1 MRAGTGRG
9 VVTGVAPGVA
19 NIGHYTRSLMTIA
32 RKLTIDHLLAMKRD
46 GEKIAMLTCYDATFA
61 AAMDLAGV
69 DIILVGDSLGMVVQG
84 RSSTVGVSVDD
95 VAYHTSCV
103 SQGLERTFLLADMPF
118 GSFHNESTAM
128 ENAVELLSAGGAM
141 VKLEGAGPMI
151 DIVHYLT
158 SRGVPV
164 CGHLGLTPQ
173 SVNQLGGFKVQAR
186 DEESARQLLEDARAM
201 QQAGAQMLVVECV
214 PAALGKEVSAS
225 VDIPVIGIGAG
236 VDCDGQVLV
245 MHDMLGLGAWAPK
258 FVANFMQDSDSI
270 QGAFEAFVL
279 SVRESRFPAKEHE
292 Y

>member
-1 MRAGTGRG
+1 MSTQRA
-9 VVTGVAPGVA
+9 
-19 NIGHYTRSLMTIA
+19 
-32 RKLTIDHLLAMKRD
+32 LTIDNLLAMKKD

-61 AAMDLAGV
+61 ASMDRAGV

-84 RSSTVGVSVDD
+84 EDSTVGVQVQDI
-95 VAYHTSCV
+95 AYHTRCV
-103 SQGLERTFLLADMPF
+103 AQGLERTFLLADMPF
-118 GSFHNESTAM
+118 GSYHNEAVAM
-128 ENAVELLSAGGAM
+128 ENAVELLAAGGAM

-158 SRGVPV
+158 SRGAPV
-164 CGHLGLTPQ
+164 CAHLGLTPQ

-186 DEESARQLLEDARAM
+186 DESGAQQLIADARAM
-201 QQAGAQMLVVECV
+201 QQAGAQMLVVECI
-214 PAALGKEVSAS
+214 PAALGREVSAA

-245 MHDMLGLGAWAPK
+245 MHDMLGVGTWAPR
-258 FVANFMQDSDSI
+258 FVANFMRQADSI

-279 SVRESRFPAKEHE
+279 AVREGKFPAPEHE

>member
-1 MRAGTGRG
+1 MKA
-9 VVTGVAPGVA
+9 
-19 NIGHYTRSLMTIA
+19 
-32 RKLTIDHLLAMKRD
+32 LTIDHLLAMKRE
-46 GEKIAMLTCYDATFA
+46 GEKITMLTCYDSTFA
-61 AAMDLAGV
+61 SAMDGAGV

-84 RSSTVGVSVDD
+84 KKSTVGVSVDE
-95 VAYHTSCV
+95 VAYHTACV

-128 ENAVELLSAGGAM
+128 ENAVELLSAGGVM

-151 DIVHYLT
+151 EIVNYMT
-158 SRGVPV
+158 QRGAPV

-186 DEESARQLLEDARAM
+186 DEEGARQLVDDALSM

-214 PAALGKEVSAS
+214 PSDVGKQVSNA

-245 MHDMLGLGAWAPK
+245 MHDMLGLGGRVPK
-258 FVANFMQDSDSI
+258 FVANFMQGNETI
-270 QGAFEAFVL
+270 QAAFEAYVL
-279 SVRESRFPAKEHE
+279 AVKESRFPAKEHE

>member
-1 MRAGTGRG
+1 MSAGPGRG
-9 VVTGVAPGVA
+9 AVTAVDPSTAK
-19 NIGHYTRSLMTIA
+19 SLMTIA
-32 RKLTIDHLLAMKRD
+32 RTLTIDHILAMKRD

-61 AAMDLAGV
+61 AAIDRAGV

-84 RSSTVGVSVDD
+84 RGSTVGVSVDD
-95 VAYHTSCV
+95 VAYHTACV
-103 SQGLERTFLLADMPF
+103 SSGLERAFLLADMPF

-151 DIVHYLT
+151 DVVHYMT

-164 CGHLGLTPQ
+164 CAHLGLTPQ

-186 DEESARQLLEDARAM
+186 DEESARQLVKDTQAM

-214 PAALGKEVSAS
+214 PAALGKKVSAC

-245 MHDMLGLGAWAPK
+245 MHDMLGLGTWAPK
-258 FVANFMQDSDSI
+258 FVANFMPGSDSI

-279 SVRESRFPAKEHE
+279 AVREGRFPAKEHE